1 MPKMLILSFGWHRYV
16 LAIALV
22 LAPALLY
29 AECRATS
36 AKATMALIEMY
47 TSEGCDSCPPADRW
61 LAGLK
66 LGNAATPVVALAF
79 HVDYWDQLG
88 WRDRFGS
95 AAFTRRQYE
104 QASRRGD
111 GFVYTPQVLLQG
123 RDFESWRGSDQPAA
137 AIASINAKPAR
148 AAIEVTA
155 QAVERDAVSVDLHV
169 QVPEARDR
177 AYAVAAVALTQDG
190 LASEV
195 KAGENAG
202 KRLAHEHVVRAWEP
216 GLSVGPGGDLHR
228 SVRFTLPSDRGLLSI
243 VAFAEN
249 ARTGEVLQAVA
260 LPLCAP

>member
-1 MPKMLILSFGWHRYV
+1 MSSGWHRYL
-16 LAIALV
+16 LAIVLILV
-22 LAPALLY
+22 PAVPH
-29 AECRATS
+29 AECRAAS
-36 AKATMALIEMY
+36 AKATVALIEMY

-66 LGNAATPVVALAF
+66 LGNAATPAVALAF
-79 HVDYWDQLG
+79 HVDYWDRLG
-88 WRDRFGS
+88 WHDRFS
-95 AAFTRRQYE
+95 NASFTRRQYE

-123 RDFESWRGSDQPAA
+123 RDFESWHGGDQSAA
-137 AIASINAKPAR
+137 AIASINARPAR
-148 AAIEVTA
+148 AAIELSA
-155 QAVERDAVSVDLHV
+155 QTIERDAVIVDLHV

-190 LASEV
+190 LASDV

-202 KRLAHEHVVRAWEP
+202 KRLTHEHVVRAFEP
-216 GLSVGPGGDLHR
+216 GLSVGPAGDFHQN
-228 SVRFTLPSDRGLLSI
+228 VRFALPADRGPLSI

-249 ARTGEVLQAVA
+249 ARTGEVLQALA